1 MSLGAG
7 GLLIIFLTP
16 SSPLSGFFTQPT
28 ARLQNQAIIEL
39 PLPFSANVLY
49 EWSLKLQI
57 NVNAESKFTQPI
69 LCRSYAQ
76 LLSSHLPSVEYN
88 KYNNLKLNLPGY
100 RPRNG
105 GKHGSRVRQL
115 DPESPSPEV
124 PEEILHQQRLLLH
137 NCDRL
142 KLSVSRY

>member
-1 MSLGAG
+1 M
-7 GLLIIFLTP
+7 
-16 SSPLSGFFTQPT
+16 
-28 ARLQNQAIIEL
+28 
-39 PLPFSANVLY
+39 
-49 EWSLKLQI
+49 QI
-57 NVNAESKFTQPI
+57 NGNAESKFTQPI
-69 LCRSYAQ
+69 LCRTYAQ

-115 DPESPSPEV
+115 NPESPSPSPEV
-124 PEEILHQQRLLLH
+124 PEEILHQQRMLLH

-142 KLSVSRY
+142 KLSVSRYSCY

>member
-1 MSLGAG
+1 M
-7 GLLIIFLTP
+7 
-16 SSPLSGFFTQPT
+16 SPL
-28 ARLQNQAIIEL
+28 
-39 PLPFSANVLY
+39 
-49 EWSLKLQI
+49 
-57 NVNAESKFTQPI
+57 
-69 LCRSYAQ
+69 
-76 LLSSHLPSVEYN
+76 SVEYN

-105 GKHGSRVRQL
+105 NPRVRL
-115 DPESPSPEV
+115 VAAAAAADSPEV